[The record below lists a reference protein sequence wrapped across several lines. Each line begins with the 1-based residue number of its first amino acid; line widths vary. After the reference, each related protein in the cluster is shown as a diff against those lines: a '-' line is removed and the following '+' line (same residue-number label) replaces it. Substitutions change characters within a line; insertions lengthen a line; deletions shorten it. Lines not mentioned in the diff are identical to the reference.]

1 MAFFRSG
8 GVRIALAML
17 AVTAAGALA
26 GAVAIYVLLIRDLP
40 DFDGLDDYDPPVVSE
55 VFDRNGKLIGEFY
68 TQKRRLVPIDEVPR
82 HVQLAFVSAEDGN
95 FFEHK
100 GIDLIAI
107 LRAAIAN
114 LREGGIAQGAST
126 ITQQMVKSLLLTPER
141 TYKRKMREIIL
152 ARRIER
158 QFTKDEIL
166 YLYVNQ
172 IYFGNGA
179 WGIGQAA
186 RSYFGKTAQNLSI
199 SEAAMLAGLVQ
210 RPSAYDPTRNFEAAD
225 SRRRYVLGRMLADGY
240 IDEPTWAAEIDAPP
254 EIRSHPDDEHIEVA
268 GHFSEE
274 VRRLLFERLDGDL
287 VLNAG
292 LRIDTT
298 LDVELQRA
306 ALKAVRE
313 GLEAH
318 DRRRGYRGPIR
329 QVEEAELE
337 EELVRLAATNEKT
350 FEVEELPTDADAEPD
365 ATGSAEAGDGATNPT
380 GEAGDGPPADP
391 LLAAGEGAPLDG
403 ALEADEAEPPIRLRY
418 AMPLAEPMV
427 GVVLEVDAETQAA
440 RIGLG
445 HGVEGVA
452 QLDDVDWAREPDP
465 KVRPR
470 AVKDIRK
477 VFAVGDVARFV
488 RLPGEAADFPGLDRE
503 EDAADAEG
511 GSAASEADASV
522 AEASEGEGGASGAEA
537 PRGPIVLPPLEIARL
552 DIWQEPL
559 AEGALLSLDN
569 ESGDVLA
576 MIGGYDFERSEFNR
590 AVQAQRQPGS
600 AFKPFIYGAALT
612 QGFTPVSQVIDRPV
626 VYTDPVSGFVW
637 APRNYGRKFYGPM
650 TMRDALKKSINNAT
664 VHLFRDLGV
673 RYVIDYARR
682 FGIQAPL
689 SADLSLALGSSSMTL
704 LELTRAYAVYP
715 RGGTRVIPRFI
726 VSVTDPEGLVLLQD
740 VPLGDIP
747 PPILKPLAGE
757 SETVSDESYPD
768 SEILPTMRV
777 ITPADAYL
785 MCDLLR
791 AVVQEGTGRRLRALG
806 RTVAGKTGTTNDFT
820 DAWFMGFSPE
830 LTTGVWVGHDDN
842 RVLGWG
848 ESGGK
853 AALPIWGD
861 FMKIALAPFPQ
872 RDFEVPERIEFQ
884 RIDRASG
891 LIAEAA
897 TEDAYFQ
904 PFVEG
909 TAPERSY
916 TEQTTSRKAR
926 QAARDDVF

>member
-8 GVRIALAML
+8 GIRILLAIG
-17 AVTAAGALA
+17 AVMAVGAAAGVL
-26 GAVAIYVLLIRDLP
+26 AIYVLLIRDLP
-40 DFDGLDDYDPPVVSE
+40 DFHSLDDYRPPVVSE
-55 VFDRNGKLIGEFY
+55 VFDRNGRLIGEFY
-68 TQKRRLVPIDEVPR
+68 TQKRRLLRIDEIPR
-82 HVQLAFVSAEDGN
+82 HVQLAFVAAEDGN

-100 GIDLIAI
+100 GIDLTAI

-114 LREGGIAQGAST
+114 FREGGIAQGAST

-141 TYKRKMREIIL
+141 TYKRKMREVIL
-152 ARRIER
+152 ARQIEQ

-179 WGIGQAA
+179 WGVGQAA
-186 RSYFGKTAQNLSI
+186 RSYFGKAAPELSI

-210 RPSAYDPTRNFEAAD
+210 RPSAYDPTRNFDAAD
-225 SRRRYVLGRMLADGY
+225 ARRRYVLGRMLADGY
-240 IDEPTWAAEIDAPP
+240 IDEPTYEQELESLP
-254 EIRSHPDDEHIEVA
+254 EIKPHRDEETIA
-268 GHFSEE
+268 ASGYFTEE
-274 VRRLLFERLDGDL
+274 VRRLLFERLDGEM
-287 VLNAG
+287 VLNEG

-298 LDVELQRA
+298 LDVGLQKA
-306 ALKAVRE
+306 ADLAVKH

-318 DRRRGYRGPIR
+318 ERRRGYRGPIR
-329 QVEEAELE
+329 KVAKAEIEAELE
-337 EELVRLAATNEKT
+337 KLAETNDGDYEETEVEPAEVDPDTAGAETSDRSSVAAATGEDAPSPVAAET
-350 FEVEELPTDADAEPD
+350 TEAPPEETRQP
-365 ATGSAEAGDGATNPT
+365 DGA
-380 GEAGDGPPADP
+380 PAPKPEP
-391 LLAAGEGAPLDG
+391 L
-403 ALEADEAEPPIRLRY
+403 IRY
-418 AMPLAEPMV
+418 AMSLDKPLT
-427 GVVLEVDAETQAA
+427 GIVLQVDRKNEAA
-440 RIGLG
+440 RIGFG

-452 QLDDVDWAREPDP
+452 QLEDVDWAREPNP

-470 AVKDIRK
+470 AVTDIRK
-477 VFAVGDVARFV
+477 IFKVGDVARFR
-488 RLPGEAADFPGLDRE
+488 RLPGDP
-503 EDAADAEG
+503 AEIE
-511 GSAASEADASV
+511 SL
-522 AEASEGEGGASGAEA
+522 EGEQKREPEAQPDGESPTEA
-537 PRGPIVLPPLEIARL
+537 PAALVRV
-552 DIWQEPL
+552 DIWQDPQ
-559 AEGALLSLDN
+559 AEGALLSIDN
-569 ESGDVLA
+569 ATGDVLA

-590 AVQAQRQPGS
+590 AVQAERQPGS

-612 QGFTPVSQVIDRPV
+612 RGYTPVSTVVDRPV

-689 SADLSLALGSSSMTL
+689 STDLSLALGSSSLTL

-726 VSVTDPEGLVLLQD
+726 TQVTDREGNLLLSD

-747 PPILKPLAGE
+747 PPVLKPLASLDTPAEEEG
-757 SETVSDESYPD
+757 YPD
-768 SEILPTMRV
+768 SEITPTMQV

-785 MCDLLR
+785 MSDLLR
-791 AVVQEGTGRRLRALG
+791 AVVQEGTGRSLKRLG
-806 RTVAGKTGTTNDFT
+806 RTLAGKTGTTNDFT

-830 LTTGVWVGHDDN
+830 LTTGVWVGNDDN
-842 RVLGWG
+842 EVLGWG

-853 AALPIWGD
+853 TALPIWGE
-861 FMKIALAPFPQ
+861 FMEIALRPYPR
-872 RDFEVPERIEFQ
+872 RDFEVPEDIEFQ

-891 LIAEAA
+891 LLAEAQ

-904 PFVEG
+904 PFLAG
-909 TAPERSY
+909 TAPERSF
-916 TEQTTSRKAR
+916 TEQTTTRKTQ